1 MYFSDVLG
9 EKNERPQDDLD
20 VRTLDCRNVVAE
32 YKTSNMNDEIIIRW
46 SDGDRYSYEFS
57 PKSFKEILSIIKS
70 ENVDYSKPITDV
82 IDFSIVHHKNDSFV
96 AIIENKT
103 TRHETYISES
113 FKILSKENFDL
124 FGGMKYTSYVFIIS
138 YGQEI
143 IVTVSKD
150 LSEGFII
157 LTDEYDIAHTIISL
171 DSNRA
176 DKIMQK
182 FYKIA
187 NFSTKS
193 KEIDIVNIY

>member
-1 MYFSDVLG
+1 
-9 EKNERPQDDLD
+9 
-20 VRTLDCRNVVAE
+20 
-32 YKTSNMNDEIIIRW
+32 
-46 SDGDRYSYEFS
+46 
-57 PKSFKEILSIIKS
+57 
-70 ENVDYSKPITDV
+70 
-82 IDFSIVHHKNDSFV
+82 
-96 AIIENKT
+96 
-103 TRHETYISES
+103 
-113 FKILSKENFDL
+113 
-124 FGGMKYTSYVFIIS
+124 MKYTSYVFIIG
-138 YGQEI
+138 YGQKI